1 MGEGDS
7 DFGEGDA
14 SRDVSDGVEQR
25 GSEESDDERLG
36 DFRARVELEGPQDEH
51 PDGAGE
57 ELEGSEEPGVREDVE
72 SLLVEDVE
80 DDVLEVPETEHYP

>member
-1 MGEGDS
+1 MSEGDG

-14 SRDVSDGVEQR
+14 SGDVSDGVEQSW
-25 GSEESDDERLG
+25 SEESDDEGFG
-36 DFRARVELEGPQDEH
+36 DFGARVELEGPEDEH

-72 SLLVEDVE
+72 CLLVEDVE

>member
-1 MGEGDS
+1 MGEGDG

-14 SRDVSDGVEQR
+14 SGDVSYGVEQ
-25 GSEESDDERLG
+25 GWPEESDDERFG
-36 DFRARVELEGPQDEH
+36 DFGARVELEGPEDEH

-57 ELEGSEEPGVREDVE
+57 ELEGGEEPRVREDVKGFF
-72 SLLVEDVE
+72 VEDVE